1 MNYSSSRAAPDARG
15 NPNGSEIMRHPIL
28 RDSSRLGIIWLCG
41 VFLWALAG
49 CATLPNESTGGAAEF
64 PRPAPASPEIA
75 DGSLPQES
83 DPIMQAAIA
92 PGAAPMP
99 ANKKDCGLP
108 PEETGEG
115 VSAEATDTVQA
126 ELDAA
131 LALCREAQ
139 ELWQAEKMEAALDA
153 LDRAYI
159 HIQAVAPD
167 SDSDLLRQKED
178 IRFMISKRIMEIYAS
193 RTTMVQGKHRPIP
206 MDMNDH
212 VKTEIK
218 NLTRGNFFQNAY
230 RRGGRYREMISAELE
245 KAGLPAELAWLPLIE
260 SGFKV
265 NAFSPARALGLWQFI
280 PSTGYKFGLK
290 RNRYIDERMD
300 PEKSTKAAIA
310 YLKELHKIFGDWSTV
325 LAAYNCGEGRV
336 LKVIRS
342 QNVNY
347 LDNFWDLY
355 EQLPRETARYVPRF
369 LATLHILQS
378 PEKYGIDLDDLEAPT
393 ETESLTVSKQVC
405 LKRVAKEINT
415 SPEALQGLNPELRQS
430 VLPPGSYTLRVP
442 TGKAAVLLSK
452 IDEIPVSTPAQARRA
467 TSKKSD
473 KTKVAYHRVRRGE
486 TLSTIAERYGVPV
499 KNLMR
504 ANRLH
509 RRHYIV
515 AGKILKIPGAAGGSV
530 TTKRQSHTVYVV
542 QKGDSLWNIARKYG
556 TNTAALGRLNKL
568 SGSSL
573 SIGQVLKI
581 PGRGSGSVNPSRLK
595 TYEVRRGDVPM
606 EIAQRHRMSLER
618 FLEVNKMTKHSTI
631 YPGQKVYVD

>member
-1 MNYSSSRAAPDARG
+1 
-15 NPNGSEIMRHPIL
+15 
-28 RDSSRLGIIWLCG
+28 LCG
-41 VFLWALAG
+41 FFLWAFSG
-49 CATLPNESTGGAAEF
+49 CATLP
-64 PRPAPASPEIA
+64 A
-75 DGSLPQES
+75 DGPGASELHRPGS
-83 DPIMQAAIA
+83 APRAMAGGNSPAATDPVMQAAVA
-92 PGAAPMP
+92 PGAAPMGAKEGGCELP
-99 ANKKDCGLP
+99 AEEKDEDVPG
-108 PEETGEG
+108 ETD
-115 VSAEATDTVQA
+115 AAVQS

-131 LALCREAQ
+131 LALCRDAQ
-139 ELWQAEKMEAALDA
+139 ELWKDEKVEAALEA
-153 LDRAYI
+153 LDQAYV

-167 SDSDLLRQKED
+167 DDSDLLRQKED

-230 RRGGRYREMISAELE
+230 RRGGRYREMIAAELE

-378 PEKYGIDLDDLEAPT
+378 PQKYGVDLDDLEKPIS
-393 ETESLTVSKQVC
+393 TESLTVSRQVC
-405 LKRVAKEINT
+405 LKRVAKEIDT
-415 SPEALQGLNPELRQS
+415 SPEVLQGLNPELRQS
-430 VLPPGSYTLRVP
+430 VIPPGSYTLRVP
-442 TGKAAVLLSK
+442 TGKAALLLSK
-452 IDEIPVSTPAQARRA
+452 IDEIPISQPAPARRA
-467 TSKKSD
+467 AAKNAK
-473 KTKVAYHRVRRGE
+473 KTKLAYHRVRRGE
-486 TLSTIAERYGVPV
+486 TLSTIADRYGVPV
-499 KNLMR
+499 KKIMR

-515 AGKILKIPGAAGGSV
+515 AGKILKIPGVSGG
-530 TTKRQSHTVYVV
+530 TGTAKRNPHTVYVV

-556 TNTAALGRLNKL
+556 TNTGSLGRLNNL

-573 SIGQVLKI
+573 SIGQILKI
-581 PGRGSGSVNPSRLK
+581 PGRGSSSVNPSRLK
-595 TYEVRRGDVPM
+595 TYKVRRGDVPM

-618 FLEVNKMTKHSTI
+618 FLQVNKMTKRSTI
-631 YPGQKVYVD
+631 YPGQKVFVD